1 MVAMDKTHSSQL
13 PLEPQVETLAAIIA
27 PITGRFLANVAAE
40 RLYAQLARI
49 DQQAID
55 DLLIRLAEAEEA

>member
-1 MVAMDKTHSSQL
+1 MMDKSRTSQL

-27 PITGRFLANVAAE
+27 PITGRFLANVAAA
-40 RLYAQLARI
+40 RLYAQLARV

-55 DLLIRLAEAEEA
+55 SLLARCIEETE

>member
-1 MVAMDKTHSSQL
+1 MDKTHSSQL
-13 PLEPQVETLAAIIA
+13 PLEPQVETLAAIIV
-27 PITGRFLANVAAE
+27 PITGRFLGDIAA
-40 RLYAQLARI
+40 RKLYSQLARI